1 MARTA
6 LAAAT
11 LAAAVLVTPASAQLP
26 FGKGSDVIL
35 LDAKKVKELEKSPYL
50 WFVNIC
56 RNS

>member
-1 MARTA
+1 MTRAALTA
-6 LAAAT
+6 VT
-11 LAAAVLVTPASAQLP
+11 LATAVLLTPASAQLP

-35 LDAKKVKELEKSPYL
+35 LDAKKVRELEKSPYL

>member
-1 MARTA
+1 MPRTA
-6 LAAAT
+6 AL
-11 LAAAVLVTPASAQLP
+11 LLLAVLPAAAQLP

-35 LDAKKVKELEKSPYL
+35 LDAKKVREMEKSPYI